1 MYVHVKWSPRA
12 SHCSSLS
19 IDLPIQLWV
28 TMNHSG
34 STHTK
39 TVMCT
44 GTKEDDTKPA
54 DERLF
59 WDLQELDR
67 VYHYHQPKTANS
79 MSDQVCISNITLQ
92 KPATTRAVSLVPTE
106 WKNPARKCK
115 RCDSLTWN
123 LLPAT
128 VVWVFLDQQSSQC
141 IHTRH
146 ALYIQHKH
154 QAECSVTW
162 EPRGLIAVYFK
173 ILGDR

>member
-1 MYVHVKWSPRA
+1 MYVHVQWSPRA
-12 SHCSSLS
+12 WHCRSLS

-39 TVMCT
+39 TIMCT
-44 GTKEDDTKPA
+44 GSKEDDTTPA

-92 KPATTRAVSLVPTE
+92 KPTTTRAVSPGTYRVRNSSNKMQKIWHLDLKFTAS
-106 WKNPARKCK
+106 NTNS
-115 RCDSLTWN
+115 SLSLFGSTII
-123 LLPAT
+123 T
-128 VVWVFLDQQSSQC
+128 MYSYKTC
-141 IHTRH
+141 M
-146 ALYIQHKH
+146 
-154 QAECSVTW
+154 
-162 EPRGLIAVYFK
+162 VYST
-173 ILGDR
+173 